1 MIKPELTNLQEP
13 YIQVGIMSSSQIS
26 FELKG
31 VYVFDN
37 EEFSGSFQAFCKA
50 GLIQIQNE
58 SRNEWI
64 FTATDINAF
73 FQLDDVVIGKEF
85 HWERK
90 ENQQF
95 QGNLKLI
102 VENNQITAIN
112 QVKVEDYLLSV
123 ISSEMSAH
131 ASNALLKAH
140 AVISRSWLLHPVL
153 HPEMQSHQA
162 IHLAQ
167 TESTLTKWYE
177 RDAHQHFD
185 VCADD
190 HCQRYQ
196 GISRA
201 STDAVRN
208 AIAATRGQVL
218 MSDGVICDAR
228 FSKCCGGVTELFE
241 NCWADVHH
249 PYLLHFYDRKDAENF
264 DADISSEQSATKY
277 ILGNQNA
284 FCNTKDKKI
293 LEQVLNHYDQETTDF
308 FRWKVIY
315 SQTELSKLIFKKSGI
330 DFGDILSLQALKRGK
345 SGRITDLKIT
355 GTKKSLVVGKELEI
369 RKWLSDSHLYSS
381 AFVVLTENE
390 INGVPQ
396 RFILQ
401 GAGWGH
407 GVGLCQIGAAV
418 MGDKG
423 YDYQDI
429 LMHYYK
435 HSTLEKLYE

>member
-13 YIQVGIMSSSQIS
+13 FIQVGIMSSSQIS
-26 FELKG
+26 FELQG
-31 VYVFDN
+31 VYADQN
-37 EEFSGSFQAFCKA
+37 YEFTGRYDAILKD
-50 GLIQIQNE
+50 GLIHIQNQCK
-58 SRNEWI
+58 SEWI
-64 FTATDINAF
+64 FAATDQNNY
-73 FQLDDVVIGKEF
+73 FQLDDVLIGKEF

-102 VENNQITAIN
+102 VEKNQITAIN

-140 AVISRSWLLHPVL
+140 AVISRSWLLHPVF

-162 IHLAQ
+162 IHLVQ
-167 TESTLTKWYE
+167 SENTLIKWYE
-177 RDAHQHFD
+177 RDTHQHFD

-201 STDAVRN
+201 TTDNVRN
-208 AIAATRGQVL
+208 AISATRGQVL
-218 MSDGVICDAR
+218 ISDGMICDAR
-228 FSKCCGGVTELFE
+228 FSKCCGGITELFE

-249 PYLLHFYDRKDAENF
+249 PYLQNFYDRKDVENLE
-264 DADISSEQSATKY
+264 ADISTEKLAANY
-277 ILGNQNA
+277 ILGDQKA
-284 FCNTKDKKI
+284 FCNTKDKRI

-315 SQTELSKLIFKKSGI
+315 SQTELSNLLYKKSGI
-330 DFGDILSLQALKRGK
+330 DFGDILSIQALKRGK
-345 SGRITDLKIT
+345 SGRITNLEIKGSRKTLI
-355 GTKKSLVVGKELEI
+355 VGKELEI

-381 AFVVLTENE
+381 AFVVLTEDVV
-390 INGVPQ
+390 NGIPQ

-423 YDYQDI
+423 YEYQDI